1 MNQYHN
7 FHLQL
12 LKQTY
17 NQLITY
23 PPFNQQELLPQEQS
37 FLDDFEAL
45 IEQCQSFS
53 ADYIESGQGFC
64 IHWIRSY
71 SELNPLLPRDLLW
84 FFSGDCLHYMP
95 DDEINQFQRL
105 DELRFE
111 AESKD
116 LAFDYPKHRAIIF
129 NL

>member
-7 FHLQL
+7 FHLEL

-37 FLDDFEAL
+37 FLDDFAAL

-53 ADYIESGQGFC
+53 ADYIERGQGFC